1 MKKHLIGIFT
11 VAIVTLFSG
20 VTHAQWRMSK
30 NNYKI
35 NNSAAKDPLCKK
47 YIKFRPVMG
56 GNFNP
61 LFYFKEPA
69 KTLAHY
75 RNSCSKSLV
84 SCSAG
89 WNAAGGKPTPGV
101 KEFMK
106 DSLQV
111 VKWSGF
117 WQFKFQIVDGNV
129 GPRAMF
135 GSILYNVPNAAD
147 LIAKSISTRER
158 FQNIWGG
165 PKHSGHVRKP
175 GMLPYLALYYLGAKD
190 KVDMMIDNLAVG
202 GHHQFHFLT
211 FAHFWNLTKTQK
223 KKIEGTCLKIL
234 AKSKRNQM
242 QARACMRYLAHT
254 GTRNSDV
261 IEYMMMN
268 AGSGSS
274 YLANDAVRAL
284 GILKVKKARRQIKS
298 RLKSGTV
305 KRTMRIRRRRRYRR
319 KKMTTYTGNADVVSA
334 AIALASMG
342 DRGGKRAIK
351 YWLSMKSNGPM
362 DTRGFEVF
370 LWEATL
376 ASRAMKK
383 RLAKQIRKAARKLKK
398 HSGSTNEDLYRA
410 ANVALLQMGS
420 KAGLRNVLQVL
431 GGHDKGDIKETLQQL
446 GGMLTPLSYRR
457 RGAQRIPV
465 GKGGLRVSDAKKLRK
480 LIKRRIRFW
489 SDKRVKKYATIVIL
503 ELTGAIN
510 AASA

>member
-1 MKKHLIGIFT
+1 MKKNLIGIVVII
-11 VAIVTLFSG
+11 VATFVSG
-20 VTHAQWRMSK
+20 VSHAQWKMSK

-35 NNSAAKDPLCKK
+35 NNSAAKDALCKK

-61 LFYFKEPA
+61 LFYHIEPA
-69 KTLAHY
+69 KTLANY

-84 SCSAG
+84 NCSAG
-89 WNAAGGKPTPGV
+89 WNAAGGKPTAGV

-106 DSLQV
+106 DSLEV

-117 WQFKFQIVDGNV
+117 WQFKFQIVDPHV

-135 GSILYNVPNAAD
+135 GSILYDVPNAAD
-147 LIAKSISTRER
+147 LIANSISTNTR

-165 PKHSGHVRKP
+165 PKNTGHVRKP

-190 KVDMMIDNLAVG
+190 KVDMMIDNLSVG

-211 FAHFWNLTKTQK
+211 FAHFWNLTDAQK
-223 KKIEGTCLKIL
+223 KKIEGTCIKIL
-234 AKSKRNQM
+234 AKSKQNQM

-254 GTRNSDV
+254 GTNNSDV
-261 IEYMMMN
+261 IQYMMMN
-268 AGSGSS
+268 AGGGSGH
-274 YLANDAVRAL
+274 LAEDAVRAL
-284 GILKVKKARRQIKS
+284 GILKVKKARSQLKS
-298 RLKSGTV
+298 ILKSGTV
-305 KRTMRIRRRRRYRR
+305 KRTKRIRKRRRYRS
-319 KKMTTYTGNADVVSA
+319 KKMTTYTGNDSIVSA

-342 DRGGKRAIK
+342 DSDGKKAIQ
-351 YWLSMKSNGPM
+351 YWLSMESNGPM

-383 RLAKQIRKAARKLKK
+383 KLAKQINKAARKLKK
-398 HSGSTNEDLYRA
+398 HSGSTNEELYRS
-410 ANVALLQMGS
+410 ANVALLQMGD
-420 KAGLRNVLQVL
+420 KAGLKKVLQVL
-431 GGHDKGDIKETLQQL
+431 GGHDQKAIEETLKQL

-465 GKGGLRVSDAKKLRK
+465 GKEGISVSAAKKLRK
-480 LIKRRIRFW
+480 LIKSRIRFW
-489 SDKRVKKYATIVIL
+489 SDNSVKRYATVVIL

-510 AASA
+510 AAKK